1 MNFKPITF
9 LLLTFLISVSLFAT
23 DKKKVN
29 SAVKK
34 TTKVYSD
41 SNIGALQNSNSINQS
56 PVEIQIGDASAILPE
71 PKGNDFFELLGRNIN
86 EPSVQKAILSIH
98 GDYELANMDGNVF
111 YIWRNAG
118 LSFKFDNKNK
128 LQQVQF
134 LNGKEFLGSFSSV
147 YSNPLPKGISFQQN
161 RNQLE
166 QLVGKPVET
175 SNPSGDEK
183 FFATYLIEA
192 NNYQL
197 MATFNTNS
205 SVEMNAGV
213 TDFIFMKNTDKQPN
227 TVNTEIHSINEHNV
241 KEVVASINKEN
252 NSIFTE
258 SLRPT
263 QLIGKNKDDAD
274 VRKYQEE
281 LGVSNVQMIDF
292 EQSSQYLN
300 KEAGVVL
307 NFDNAK
313 NVASVMFVN
322 KNEFLGND
330 IKQYQGK
337 LPEGINFSL
346 NRTEVEERLGLPM
359 QVSSNK
365 ESNFWEMYS
374 INNGNDALYITYNTK
389 NADVKNA
396 LIGDIRVERLK

>member
-41 SNIGALQNSNSINQS
+41 SNVGVLQNSNSINQS

-86 EPSVQKAILSIH
+86 EPSIQKAILSIH

-227 TVNTEIHSINEHNV
+227 SINTEIHSINEHNV

-281 LGVSNVQMIDF
+281 LGVSNVQMIDY

>member
-9 LLLTFLISVSLFAT
+9 LVLAFLLPICLFAT
-23 DKKKVN
+23 DKKKANSVVKKSTKVN
-29 SAVKK
+29 SVIN
-34 TTKVYSD
+34 T
-41 SNIGALQNSNSINQS
+41 NQNSINQS
-56 PVEIQIGDASAILPE
+56 PVEIQIGDASAILSE
-71 PKGNDFFELLGRNIN
+71 PKGNDFFDLLGKNIN
-86 EPSVQKAILSIH
+86 ESLVQKAIASIH
-98 GDYELANMDGNVF
+98 GDYELSNMDGNVF

-166 QLVGKPVET
+166 QLVGKPIET

-197 MATFNTNS
+197 MATFNTS
-205 SVEMNAGV
+205 SSIEMNAGI
-213 TDFIFMKNTDKQPN
+213 TDVIIMKNSSDNKQAN
-227 TVNTEIHSINEHNV
+227 VANNEIHTLNESNV
-241 KEVVASINKEN
+241 KEVVSSINKEN
-252 NSIFTE
+252 NSIFAE
-258 SLRPT
+258 PSVPT
-263 QLIGKNKDDAD
+263 RLIGKNKNDAD
-274 VRKYQEE
+274 VKKYEDE
-281 LGVSNVQMIDF
+281 LGSSNVQMINY

-300 KEAGVVL
+300 KDVGVVL
-307 NFDNAK
+307 NFDDAK

-322 KNEFLGND
+322 KNELLGND

-346 NRTEVEERLGLPM
+346 SRTEVEERLGVPA
-359 QVSSNK
+359 QISFNT

-389 NADVKNA
+389 SADAKNA